1 MESFLVIKK
10 MPNKHAIGLPD
21 GVILQLRSLSLSVSS
36 WHPRLVITIGKY
48 MHLKSSKE
56 SQSGLA
62 MRGQWS
68 RNVNSL
74 LYTCAPESRG
84 GAGEEGGELRLGFLS
99 VALMKQLRSGK
110 DSLGLHFQAPVITE
124 RSQEGTWN
132 IHWRDAAC
140 WFACRLILTIFA
152 IYSSGPLA

>member
-1 MESFLVIKK
+1 
-10 MPNKHAIGLPD
+10 
-21 GVILQLRSLSLSVSS
+21 
-36 WHPRLVITIGKY
+36 
-48 MHLKSSKE
+48 MHLKNFKE
-56 SQSGLA
+56 SHSGLA

-84 GAGEEGGELRLGFLS
+84 GAGKEGGELRLGFLS

-124 RSQEGTWN
+124 GSQG
-132 IHWRDAAC
+132 
-140 WFACRLILTIFA
+140 
-152 IYSSGPLA
+152 GM